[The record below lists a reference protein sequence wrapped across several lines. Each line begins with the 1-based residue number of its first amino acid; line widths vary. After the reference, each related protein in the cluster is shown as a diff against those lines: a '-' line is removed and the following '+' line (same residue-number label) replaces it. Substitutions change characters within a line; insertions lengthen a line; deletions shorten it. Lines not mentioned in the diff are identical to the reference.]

1 MFERDYLM
9 RLIMQL
15 VEAIQRSFQLADE
28 DKDPAAAADLLE
40 GAIGTAVDMDSGV
53 FLSLA
58 PDSLAD
64 VLRVSSDGA
73 QMAEYVGRSLRLE
86 ANYLVAA
93 GNVERA
99 ALRLD
104 QAQALADSFGFSL
117 DEETGPQ
124 AAMEAFLADD
134 TVSEAEESEELGGAR
149 GAESEEAK

>member
-64 VLRVSSDGA
+64 VLRVSS
-73 QMAEYVGRSLRLE
+73 EYVGRSLRLE

-134 TVSEAEESEELGGAR
+134 TVSE
-149 GAESEEAK
+149 